1 MPVRLWSAFLARD
14 ERGLIGARNDRPD
27 KKTNDV
33 RQRPAQVAV
42 AARSRTS
49 WPGGSPQRLDVAP
62 NDLAL
67 VARRAAAVCVP
78 PLAGARS
85 FAICPNSN
93 TECEY
98 GNCGETGDQHYK
110 CDCIVFEPT
119 QTFCKHHVLSSA
131 GLRQIA
137 GKGSSQSIYLTIYRR
152 QRIRLL
158 YQCNLGRL
166 PVIYRLIYRLND
178 NFRSRLLVVGKVKSY
193 PRVLRAIHRTMVSKS
208 TSTTPTKGTGARVP
222 QVGKS
227 KEVAATR

>member
-78 PLAGARS
+78 PLAGAAS
-85 FAICPNSN
+85 LFALI
-93 TECEY
+93 
-98 GNCGETGDQHYK
+98 Q
-110 CDCIVFEPT
+110 I
-119 QTFCKHHVLSSA
+119 LSASTA
-131 GLRQIA
+131 TAARQA
-137 GKGSSQSIYLTIYRR
+137 
-152 QRIRLL
+152 
-158 YQCNLGRL
+158 
-166 PVIYRLIYRLND
+166 
-178 NFRSRLLVVGKVKSY
+178 
-193 PRVLRAIHRTMVSKS
+193 
-208 TSTTPTKGTGARVP
+208 TSTTSATASYSSQRKLFANITFFRRRVCVKLPEKEARSP
-222 QVGKS
+222 YI
-227 KEVAATR
+227 